1 MNEISRSPHVIA
13 VTGGKGGVGKTSVA
27 INLAIA
33 LSRSGSK
40 VCLFDGDTSL
50 ANTNVMLG
58 LYPAY
63 TLEHL
68 FTGERSIQEI
78 VINGPEGIQI
88 VPGASGVAQCV
99 ELDVGQQQRLVT
111 SIRSIEKHYDYMLVD
126 TAAGI
131 GPTVLHFIA
140 ASQVAVV
147 VITPEPT
154 SLTDA
159 FSLLKVLKR
168 RGYKRKVQVI
178 VNMAASPAQSKKTYS
193 RFTHAV
199 DKYLNLKTEYLG
211 SVWMDESMRNAVST
225 QRPVALFPKTDPS
238 ARCFYR
244 IAENIE
250 DLFERPTTPKLAFS
264 EYWQK
269 VVERQHRSKNNVIEM
284 AHVRAVD
291 APAITNKYAPAEST
305 PVTDISALKS
315 SLPETAITEGS
326 ADELTQVQKQLLEK
340 IKQAQQKSNNRS
352 IKKNTEQH
360 SKSSSDEDLLNETI
374 QVEAQ
379 PYKPFP
385 PIEKEPLSVTK
396 YKENV
401 QQRVSDND
409 VLDERSEDT
418 WLDLRVRL
426 NNFMSDPNTTPEQ
439 LITLFSSTI
448 YTFGSRLGNASVDL
462 LHGLLHAL
470 DPEKLS
476 DEQKQLLLNDYERIG
491 LDKFKQ
497 QQSSALQKVR
507 YDEQGFGDQQA
518 LVQAIRSSAAD
529 VPLESLLESIKYAS
543 LVDSSTK

>member
-1 MNEISRSPHVIA
+1 MNELSRTPRVIA
-13 VTGGKGGVGKTSVA
+13 VTGGKGGVGKTSIA

-111 SIRSIEKHYDYMLVD
+111 SIRSIEKHYDYLLVD

-168 RGYKRKVQVI
+168 RGYRRRVQII
-178 VNMAASPAQSKKTYS
+178 VNMAANPSQSKKTYT
-193 RFTHAV
+193 RFSQAV
-199 DKYLNLKTEYLG
+199 FKYLNLQTEYLG
-211 SVWMDESMRNAVST
+211 SVWMDESMRTAVST
-225 QRPVALFPKTDPS
+225 QRPVALFPKSDPS

-244 IAENIE
+244 IAESI
-250 DLFERPTTPKLAFS
+250 DALFERPNTPKLAFS

-269 VVERQHRSKNNVIEM
+269 VVERQFRSRSVVAEIRPPKTPPNGFDE
-284 AHVRAVD
+284 AA
-291 APAITNKYAPAEST
+291 TNQVQEDEYA
-305 PVTDISALKS
+305 
-315 SLPETAITEGS
+315 
-326 ADELTQVQKQLLEK
+326 LTQVQKQLRAKVDSAREK
-340 IKQAQQKSNNRS
+340 KISAQGNVHQ
-352 IKKNTEQH
+352 
-360 SKSSSDEDLLNETI
+360 LNESDHYKDVI
-374 QVEAQ
+374 RVEDK
-379 PYKPFP
+379 PYSPYP
-385 PIEKEPLSVTK
+385 PVNTDLNEIGVNSSIRDNNEPETVIT
-396 YKENV
+396 
-401 QQRVSDND
+401 VSASDD
-409 VLDERSEDT
+409 VLDESTEQE
-418 WLDLRVRL
+418 WLKLRRQL
-426 NNFMSDPNTTPEQ
+426 NRFMSDPNTTPEQ
-439 LITLFSSTI
+439 LITLFSSAM
-448 YTFGSRLGNASVDL
+448 YTFGERLGNASVDL

-470 DPEKLS
+470 DPEKLT
-476 DEQKQLLLNDYERIG
+476 DEQKHLLLSDYERIG
-491 LDKFKQ
+491 LDTFKQ
-497 QQSSALQKVR
+497 QHHSRMKKAR
-507 YDEQGFGDQQA
+507 YDSEGFGDQQA

-543 LVDSSTK
+543 LVDSSSN

>member
-1 MNEISRSPHVIA
+1 MNELLRTPRVIA
-13 VTGGKGGVGKTSVA
+13 VTGGKGGVGKTSIA

-33 LSRSGSK
+33 LSRTGSK

-58 LYPAY
+58 LYPAF

-140 ASQVAVV
+140 ASQVALI

-168 RGYKRKVQVI
+168 RGYRRKVQIV
-178 VNMAASPAQSKKTYS
+178 VNMVANPSQSKKTYS
-193 RFTHAV
+193 RFSQAV
-199 DKYLNLKTEYLG
+199 FKYLNLQTEYLG

-225 QRPVALFPKTDPS
+225 QKPVALFPKTDPS

-244 IAENIE
+244 IAESLD
-250 DLFERPTTPKLAFS
+250 DLFERPSTPKLAFS

-269 VVERQHRSKNNVIEM
+269 VVERQHKSKPVVSIAAHSKLPAPGLNVSYE
-284 AHVRAVD
+284 D
-291 APAITNKYAPAEST
+291 A
-305 PVTDISALKS
+305 
-315 SLPETAITEGS
+315 
-326 ADELTQVQKQLLEK
+326 LTKVQKQLLAK
-340 IKQAQQKSNNRS
+340 VDDAR
-352 IKKNTEQH
+352 IKKNNSHIDSLQASEGENH
-360 SKSSSDEDLLNETI
+360 KDSIRVEDKPYSPYPSVNIDSSNGELNSSI
-374 QVEAQ
+374 NDDD
-379 PYKPFP
+379 
-385 PIEKEPLSVTK
+385 IESVITVNASN
-396 YKENV
+396 E
-401 QQRVSDND
+401 
-409 VLDERSEDT
+409 VLDDSSERE
-418 WLDLRVRL
+418 WLNLRVQMNRFL
-426 NNFMSDPNTTPEQ
+426 SDPNTTPEQ
-439 LITLFSSTI
+439 LITLFSSAI
-448 YTFGSRLGNASVDL
+448 YTYGERLGNASVDL
-462 LHGLLHAL
+462 LHGLLHSL
-470 DPEKLS
+470 EPEKLT
-476 DEQKQLLLNDYERIG
+476 DEQKQLLLSDYERIG
-491 LDKFKQ
+491 LDTFKQ
-497 QQSSALQKVR
+497 QHDDRMKKAR
-507 YDEQGFGDQQA
+507 YDAEGFGDQHA

-543 LVDSSTK
+543 LVDSSSN

>member
-1 MNEISRSPHVIA
+1 MNELSKTPRVIA
-13 VTGGKGGVGKTSVA
+13 VTGGKGGVGKTSIA

-33 LSRSGSK
+33 LSRTGSK

-58 LYPAY
+58 LYPSY

-140 ASQVAVV
+140 ASQVALI

-159 FSLLKVLKR
+159 FSLLKILKR
-168 RGYKRKVQVI
+168 RGYRRKAQVV
-178 VNMAASPAQSKKTYS
+178 VNMAANPTQAKKAYMRFS
-193 RFTHAV
+193 RAV
-199 DKYLNLKTEYLG
+199 DKYLDLRVEYLG

-225 QRPVALFPKTDPS
+225 QRPVALYPKTDPS

-244 IAENIE
+244 LAESIE
-250 DLFERPTTPKLAFS
+250 DVFERPNTPRLAFS

-269 VVERQHRSKNNVIEM
+269 VVERQHSSKGFPSKQVVINQP
-284 AHVRAVD
+284 ARQGD
-291 APAITNKYAPAEST
+291 TQAPKIEA
-305 PVTDISALKS
+305 
-315 SLPETAITEGS
+315 
-326 ADELTQVQKQLLEK
+326 LTQVQKQL
-340 IKQAQQKSNNRS
+340 QAKVDAANAGRS
-352 IKKNTEQH
+352 EGGIYSETDKNDSITVEVGP
-360 SKSSSDEDLLNETI
+360 SKPFSASKAIADARLTQNQSEEGSIESGIDKPILVSANETS
-374 QVEAQ
+374 
-379 PYKPFP
+379 
-385 PIEKEPLSVTK
+385 KELQLP
-396 YKENV
+396 NV
-401 QQRVSDND
+401 
-409 VLDERSEDT
+409 VLDPSSENS
-418 WLDLRVRL
+418 WLDLRIRMNRL
-426 NNFMSDPNTTPEQ
+426 MSDPNTTPEQ
-439 LITLFSSTI
+439 LVTLFSSAI
-448 YTFGSRLGNASVDL
+448 YSFGDRLGNASVDL
-462 LHGLLHAL
+462 LHSLLHAL
-470 DPEKLS
+470 DPEKLT
-476 DEQKQLLLNDYERIG
+476 DEQKQLLLSDYERIG
-491 LDKFKQ
+491 LDNFKQ
-497 QQSSALQKVR
+497 QYDQRMQKAR
-507 YDEQGFGDQQA
+507 YDAEGFGDQQA

-543 LVDSSTK
+543 LVDSSNE

>member
-1 MNEISRSPHVIA
+1 MTEISKAPHVIA
-13 VTGGKGGVGKTSVA
+13 ITGGKGGVGKTSIA

-40 VCLFDGDTSL
+40 VCLFDGDISL

-58 LYPAY
+58 LYPAF

-68 FTGERSIQEI
+68 FSGERSIQEI

-111 SIRSIEKHYDYMLVD
+111 SIRSIEKHYDYLLVD

-140 ASQVAVV
+140 ASQVAIV

-168 RGYKRKVQVI
+168 RGYRRKVQIV
-178 VNMAASPAQSKKTYS
+178 VNMAANPAQAKKAYS
-193 RFTHAV
+193 RFSQAV
-199 DKYLNLKTEYLG
+199 DKYLGLKTEYSG
-211 SVWMDESMRNAVST
+211 SVWMDESMRTAVST

-238 ARCFYR
+238 AKCFYR
-244 IAENIE
+244 LAERIE
-250 DLFERPTTPKLAFS
+250 DIFERPSTPKLAFS
-264 EYWQK
+264 DYWQK
-269 VVERQHRSKNNVIEM
+269 VIERQHRGKTYAPIK
-284 AHVRAVD
+284 AVD
-291 APAITNKYAPAEST
+291 QAN
-305 PVTDISALKS
+305 L
-315 SLPETAITEGS
+315 S
-326 ADELTQVQKQLLEK
+326 ADKSAQDTSSIPARHQQIDSHSEETDPLSQVQRQL
-340 IKQAQQKSNNRS
+340 QQKVREAQALQSQS
-352 IKKNTEQH
+352 Q
-360 SKSSSDEDLLNETI
+360 SSGTALDEDALQNEQI
-374 QVEAQ
+374 KVEEQ
-379 PYKPFP
+379 PYAPFP
-385 PIEKEPLSVTK
+385 PAEHAANKRRDLSPDRAST
-396 YKENV
+396 
-401 QQRVSDND
+401 
-409 VLDERSEDT
+409 LDKADSESAIDEQFLDGQSEQA
-418 WLDLRVRL
+418 WLDLRMRM
-426 NNFMSDPNTTPEQ
+426 NRFMSDPNTTPEQ
-439 LITLFSSTI
+439 LITLFSSAV

-470 DPEKLS
+470 DPEELS
-476 DEQKQLLLNDYERIG
+476 DEQKQLLLSDYERIG

-497 QQSSALQKVR
+497 QASEQSKAR
-507 YDEQGFGDQQA
+507 YDEQGFGDQHA

-543 LVDSSTK
+543 LVDSSSK

>member
-1 MNEISRSPHVIA
+1 MNELSRTPRVIA
-13 VTGGKGGVGKTSVA
+13 VTGGKGGVGKTSIA

-33 LSRSGSK
+33 LSRTGSK

-58 LYPAY
+58 LYPSY

-140 ASQVAVV
+140 ASQVALI

-159 FSLLKVLKR
+159 FSLLKILKR
-168 RGYKRKVQVI
+168 RGYRRKAQVV
-178 VNMAASPAQSKKTYS
+178 VNMAANPTQAKKAYTRFS
-193 RFTHAV
+193 RAV
-199 DKYLNLKTEYLG
+199 DKYLDLSVEYLG
-211 SVWMDESMRNAVST
+211 SVWMDESMRNAVAT
-225 QRPVALFPKTDPS
+225 QRPVALYPKTDPS

-244 IAENIE
+244 LAESIE
-250 DLFERPTTPKLAFS
+250 DVFDRPNTPRLAFS

-269 VVERQHRSKNNVIEM
+269 VVERQHSTKSFSSKPAVIN
-284 AHVRAVD
+284 HKSHID
-291 APAITNKYAPAEST
+291 ST
-305 PVTDISALKS
+305 EASK
-315 SLPETAITEGS
+315 TE
-326 ADELTQVQKQLLEK
+326 ALTQVQKQL
-340 IKQAQQKSNNRS
+340 QAKVDAANVKRTGGELVSESDKNDS
-352 IKKNTEQH
+352 IT
-360 SKSSSDEDLLNETI
+360 
-374 QVEAQ
+374 VEAG
-379 PYKPFP
+379 PYKPFSASETIADARLTQTP
-385 PIEKEPLSVTK
+385 FLEGAIDTGIDSPILVGSNEAPQGTHLSTSILDPSS
-396 YKENV
+396 ENA
-401 QQRVSDND
+401 
-409 VLDERSEDT
+409 
-418 WLDLRVRL
+418 WLDLRVRMNRL
-426 NNFMSDPNTTPEQ
+426 MSDPNTTPEQ
-439 LITLFSSTI
+439 LVTLFSSAI
-448 YTFGSRLGNASVDL
+448 YSFGDRLGNASVDL

-470 DPEKLS
+470 DPEKLT
-476 DEQKQLLLNDYERIG
+476 DEQKQLLLSDYERIG

-497 QQSSALQKVR
+497 QNDERMQKAR
-507 YDEQGFGDQQA
+507 YDAEGFGDQQA
-518 LVQAIRSSAAD
+518 LVHAIRSSAAD

-543 LVDSSTK
+543 LVDSSNE

>member
-1 MNEISRSPHVIA
+1 MNELSRTPKVIA
-13 VTGGKGGVGKTSVA
+13 VTGGKGGVGKTSIA

-33 LSRSGSK
+33 LSRTGSK

-58 LYPAY
+58 LYPSY

-140 ASQVAVV
+140 ASQLALI

-168 RGYKRKVQVI
+168 RGYRRKAQVV
-178 VNMAASPAQSKKTYS
+178 VNMAANPSQAKKAYT
-193 RFTHAV
+193 RFSQAV
-199 DKYLNLKTEYLG
+199 DKYLGLRVEYLG

-225 QRPVALFPKTDPS
+225 QRPVALYPKTDPS

-244 IAENIE
+244 LAENIE
-250 DLFERPTTPKLAFS
+250 DVFDRPNTPRLAFS

-269 VVERQHRSKNNVIEM
+269 VIERQHTTKMQPNQFDE
-284 AHVRAVD
+284 
-291 APAITNKYAPAEST
+291 PQT
-305 PVTDISALKS
+305 PEA
-315 SLPETAITEGS
+315 
-326 ADELTQVQKQLLEK
+326 LTQVQKQLLAKVEDAKQK
-340 IKQAQQKSNNRS
+340 IKPLSRQPDRQSASEPELKLSRYDEHQNDS
-352 IKKNTEQH
+352 IT
-360 SKSSSDEDLLNETI
+360 
-374 QVEAQ
+374 VESQ
-379 PYKPFP
+379 PYAPFP
-385 PIEKEPLSVTK
+385 LDVRRSGELNSSGGISNADSAITVDDRKRTQELAESNDILDASS
-396 YKENV
+396 ENA
-401 QQRVSDND
+401 
-409 VLDERSEDT
+409 
-418 WLDLRVRL
+418 WLDLRLRMNRL
-426 NNFMSDPNTTPEQ
+426 MSDPNTTPEQ
-439 LITLFSSTI
+439 LITLFSSAI
-448 YTFGSRLGNASVDL
+448 YGFGDRLGNASVDL
-462 LHGLLHAL
+462 LHSLLHSL
-470 DPEKLS
+470 DLETLT
-476 DEQKQLLLNDYERIG
+476 DEQKQLLLSDYERIG

-497 QQSSALQKVR
+497 KYDQRMQKAR
-507 YDEQGFGDQQA
+507 YDAEGFGDQQA

-543 LVDSSTK
+543 LVDLSTK

>member
-1 MNEISRSPHVIA
+1 MNELSRTPRVIA
-13 VTGGKGGVGKTSVA
+13 VTGGKGGVGKTSIA

-33 LSRSGSK
+33 LSRTGSK

-50 ANTNVMLG
+50 ANTNIMLG

-78 VINGPEGIQI
+78 VIDGPEGIQI

-111 SIRSIEKHYDYMLVD
+111 SIRSIEKHYDYFLVD

-140 ASQVAVV
+140 ASQVALI

-168 RGYKRKVQVI
+168 RGYRRRVQIV
-178 VNMAASPAQSKKTYS
+178 VNMASNPSQSKKTYS
-193 RFTHAV
+193 RFSQAV
-199 DKYLNLKTEYLG
+199 FKYLNLHTEYLG

-225 QRPVALFPKTDPS
+225 QKPVALFPKTDPS

-244 IAENIE
+244 IAESL
-250 DLFERPTTPKLAFS
+250 DGLFERPSTPRLAFS

-269 VVERQHRSKNNVIEM
+269 VVERQHRSKVVISRERQAKLPAPDLNV
-284 AHVRAVD
+284 
-291 APAITNKYAPAEST
+291 TNVSH
-305 PVTDISALKS
+305 
-315 SLPETAITEGS
+315 EG
-326 ADELTQVQKQLLEK
+326 ALTQVQKQLRAKVEYARVKKNNMHLEVDQTDDGENHK
-340 IKQAQQKSNNRS
+340 DS
-352 IKKNTEQH
+352 IKV
-360 SKSSSDEDLLNETI
+360 EDLPYSPYPPLNTDLNAEL
-374 QVEAQ
+374 
-379 PYKPFP
+379 K
-385 PIEKEPLSVTK
+385 
-396 YKENV
+396 
-401 QQRVSDND
+401 DNA
-409 VLDERSEDT
+409 T
-418 WLDLRVRL
+418 APL
-426 NNFMSDPNTTPEQ
+426 NNKNIESESIITVSASNDILDDSSEHEWLKLRIQMNRFLSDPNTTPEQ
-439 LITLFSSTI
+439 LITLFSSAI
-448 YTFGSRLGNASVDL
+448 YTFGERLGNASVDL

-470 DPEKLS
+470 DPEKLTE
-476 DEQKQLLLNDYERIG
+476 EQKQLLLSDYERIG
-491 LDKFKQ
+491 LDAFKQ
-497 QQSSALQKVR
+497 EHDSRMKKAR
-507 YDEQGFGDQQA
+507 YDSEGFGDQQA

-543 LVDSSTK
+543 LVDSSSN